1 MFGRDFS
8 EGRHI
13 HKNVNYETDNT
24 AYSDFEKILLNIAFI
39 FLTYKQ
45 R

>member
-8 EGRHI
+8 EGRTYT

-24 AYSDFEKILLNIAFI
+24 AYMTLKKILA
-39 FLTYKQ
+39 
-45 R
+45 